1 MQDEVPEEIS
11 NAYFETIEKRI
22 THYPLQYIIGEWEFM
37 GLKFKVNENVLIPRQ
52 DTERLVERALY
63 ILREKDEIEAEKEA
77 ERAKLAKK
85 AMQAQEAK
93 AEMQQAPEQSADAEV
108 RQAQTQSADEGV
120 RQAQTQSSGAGV
132 RQAQTQSSGAG
143 VQQARVQSADMKGQQ
158 VSEEKEP
165 VKILDLC
172 TGSGCIGISLA
183 KLYERS
189 EITAVD
195 ISEPALEVAR
205 ENVKLHNLKNV
216 KLLQSDLFEKLG
228 DDINQIYRKF
238 DMIVSN
244 PPYICT
250 DEIDKLMPEV
260 RDYEPRLALDGAAD
274 GLRFYKNIIYQSVNY
289 LNPNGCI
296 LFEIGCEQGEAVKGL
311 LEQYHFSDVEV
322 IRDLAGLDR
331 VVIGWW
337 KPDAE

>member
-1 MQDEVPEEIS
+1 MKYTELVKQGQLKLFQAGINDADYDAWILMEKICCISKTDYFVKMQDEVPEEIS

-93 AEMQQAPEQSADAEV
+93 AEMQQAPEQSAD
-108 RQAQTQSADEGV
+108 
-120 RQAQTQSSGAGV
+120 
-132 RQAQTQSSGAG
+132 
-143 VQQARVQSADMKGQQ
+143 MKVQQ

-216 KLLQSDLFEKLG
+216 KLLHSDLFEKLG

-250 DEIDKLMPEV
+250 DEIEKLMPEV